1 MKKLS
6 YLICIMFLMVFM
18 LNAFSVASMAAPK
31 ITYLLIT
38 TATTGGT
45 YYPIGVGLS
54 TLWTEKLK
62 QEGIRVSAQ
71 SSAGSGENITMRG
84 LEYQLNLQLAP
95 GKTSLCLKVKKQ
107 N

>member
-1 MKKLS
+1 MKRLN
-6 YLICIMFLMVFM
+6 YLISVMFLIMIL
-18 LNAFSVASMAAPK
+18 LNAFSLTSMAAPK

-62 QEGIRVSAQ
+62 QEGIQ
-71 SSAGSGENITMRG
+71 Y
-84 LEYQLNLQLAP
+84 LLNLRLALE
-95 GKTSLCLKVKKQ
+95 KIYLC
-107 N
+107 